1 MKMATP
7 LIVKVAIDK
16 PLFQLFDYT
25 WDVESLK
32 TYPYIGQIV
41 KVEFGKKIESAIV
54 LQENVNN
61 TCANDQKRL
70 LKPVLEVASHIYVSQ
85 QIINLC
91 QFASKYYLK
100 PIGEV
105 LFSSLPANWK
115 KPEKWPLLEKQ
126 NKKYLLKKELTNDD
140 ESSLN
145 WHLNPE
151 QRTSYEYLCKTTLLK
166 KFELI
171 LLKGVTGSGKTA
183 VYLQWL
189 KVVLEDHSA
198 QCLILVP
205 EINLTPQLE
214 KTIKGI
220 FVKEQVTVLHSNITS
235 LQRNL
240 AWQNIQ
246 NGISRV
252 IVGTRLSIFAPIPNL
267 KAIVVDEEHDNSYKQ
282 QDGLRYNAR
291 DLAIWRAAELQIPLV
306 LTSATPSSETW
317 QKVINKKITLL
328 TLTQKAKVGASIA
341 KVHIVDIGRA
351 RKNKQLDAFGLSN
364 DLLKVIQE
372 TWRKKLQTLIYINR
386 RGYAPILFCS
396 ACNWKS
402 ACKKCSAYMVV
413 HKKNNPT
420 SQKILHCHH
429 CGASQYAP
437 ISCPD
442 CGNQDLSTLGM
453 GTQKIEE
460 HLEKLFPEIGII
472 RVDSDTS
479 NSKGGAETNFEK
491 IHEGTPLIIIG
502 TQMII
507 KGHDFQNIE
516 SIIVLD
522 VDKSL
527 FSQDFRAIE
536 KIHAQLVQV
545 AGRAGRSDKTQQAN
559 IYIQTEF
566 TDHPIFKA
574 LADENDVEFISNIV
588 KERESYLLPPHTYQ
602 ALVIAES
609 KSEQN
614 NKDSLLDLKNY
625 LEAKPETYCQISD
638 PMPRVLQRLSGQE
651 RNQILIESTNRQAI
665 QAILERA
672 LDYIESMKKNSRS
685 IKFNIDRDPIQ
696 F

>member
-1 MKMATP
+1 MATP
-7 LIVKVAIDK
+7 ITVKVAIDK

-25 WDVESLK
+25 WDVDSLQ
-32 TYPYIGQIV
+32 TYPCLGQIV
-41 KVEFGKKIESAIV
+41 KVEFGKKLEAGIV
-54 LQENVNN
+54 LQENVTN
-61 TCANDQKRL
+61 TCASDQKRI
-70 LKPVLEVASHIYVSQ
+70 LKPVLEVAPHIQVSQ

-91 QFASKYYLK
+91 QFASRYYLK

-115 KPEKWPLLEKQ
+115 RPEKWPLLEKQ
-126 NKKYLLKKELTNDD
+126 NKKYILKKEIVSQDASPRSWNLNQEQLTC
-140 ESSLN
+140 
-145 WHLNPE
+145 
-151 QRTSYEYLCKTTLLK
+151 YEYLCKASLLK
-166 KFELI
+166 KYELI

-189 KVVLEDHSA
+189 KEVLQDNSA

-214 KTIKGI
+214 RTIKGI
-220 FVKEQVTVLHSNITS
+220 FVEEQVTVLHSNITS

-240 AWQNIQ
+240 AWLKIQ
-246 NGISRV
+246 NGLSRV

-291 DLAIWRAAELQIPLV
+291 DLAIWRAAELKIPLV

-317 QKVINKKITLL
+317 QKVINKKMTLL
-328 TLTQKAKVGASIA
+328 TLTQKAKWGASIA
-341 KVHIVDIGRA
+341 KVHVLDVARA
-351 RKNKQLDAFGLSN
+351 RKNKQLDEYGFSS
-364 DLLKVIQE
+364 DLLKVIKE
-372 TWRKKLQTLIYINR
+372 TWQKKLQTLIYINR
-386 RGYAPILFCS
+386 RGYAPILFCG

-402 ACKKCSAYMVV
+402 ACEKCSAWMVV
-413 HKKNNPT
+413 HKKKNSTGP
-420 SQKILHCHH
+420 KILHCHH
-429 CGASQYAP
+429 CGANQYAP
-437 ISCPD
+437 VSCPD
-442 CGNQDLSTLGM
+442 CGNQDLSTIGM

-460 HLEKLFPEIGII
+460 HLEKLFPEIEIV

-479 NSKGGAETNFEK
+479 NSKGGADANFER
-491 IHEGTPLIIIG
+491 IHQGTPLIIIG

-545 AGRAGRSDKTQQAN
+545 AGRAGRSDKTEQAN

-566 TDHPIFKA
+566 VDHPIFKA
-574 LADENDVEFISNIV
+574 LEDENDVQFITNIV
-588 KERESYLLPPHTYQ
+588 KERESYLLPPHTHQ
-602 ALVIAES
+602 ALIIAES
-609 KSEQN
+609 KSEQS
-614 NKDSLLDLKNY
+614 NKESLTDLKNY
-625 LEAKPETYCQISD
+625 LEADSETYCQISD

-665 QAILERA
+665 QTILERA
-672 LDYIESMKKNSRS
+672 LDYIETMKKNSRS